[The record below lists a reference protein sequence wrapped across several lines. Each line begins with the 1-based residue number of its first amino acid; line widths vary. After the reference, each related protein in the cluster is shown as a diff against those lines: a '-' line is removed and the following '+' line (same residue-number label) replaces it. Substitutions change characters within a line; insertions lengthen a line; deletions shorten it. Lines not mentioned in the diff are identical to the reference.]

1 MHACTSQYTNM
12 TTTKNVLY
20 IIRETRVSTINRL
33 NTYIVYNID
42 RETHVLSNNNKNN
55 IYKTKKNE

>member
-12 TTTKNVLY
+12 TTKNVLY

-42 RETHVLSNNNKNN
+42 RETHVLSNNNKNTT
-55 IYKTKKNE
+55 YTRQKK